1 MAPTPMLPRVNLTLV
16 GDWGTANFHTVLGWI
31 AAHLRWRCAPR
42 SRFVVRTGSAY
53 REGVELVACGEAD
66 LAITTPSHVGVSW
79 ARDGTHFYAG
89 LPRPQLRTLGRLP
102 QDDRLVFAV
111 PAAVGL
117 RSFAELR
124 ERRPALRIATPL
136 RDENNLCSWVIDRV
150 LEAHGIDPA
159 DIVRW
164 GGAWV
169 DHDSPRVGLQAAID
183 GRVDAVFNEA
193 IMLTLWQDWA
203 RREPLAFLPVEP
215 DAMRALEQGLG
226 LRPAVLDAG
235 RVHNEAPVPCLDWS
249 HWATIVRDDM
259 PDELAYTITAI
270 MVEERAEL
278 EARFR
283 HIPPQHSPLSYPI
296 DPRRMAHDVGLP
308 LHPGAER
315 YYREQGH
322 LE

>member
-1 MAPTPMLPRVNLTLV
+1 MAPTPVLPRVNLTMV

-31 AAHLRWRCAPR
+31 AAHLRWRSAPR

-53 REGVELVACGEAD
+53 RESIELVSCGEAD
-66 LAITTPSHVGVSW
+66 LAITTPSHIGVRW
-79 ARDGTHFYAG
+79 AAEGRHFYAG

-102 QDDRLVFAV
+102 QDDRLAFAV
-111 PAAVGL
+111 PASLGI

-150 LEAHGIDPA
+150 LEAHGIAPG
-159 DIVRW
+159 DIERW
-164 GGAWV
+164 GGTWM
-169 DHDSPRVGLQAAID
+169 DHDSPRVCLQAALD

-203 RREPLAFLPVEP
+203 RSRPLVFLPIEA
-215 DAMRALEQGLG
+215 DAMRVLEGDYGLK
-226 LRPAVLDAG
+226 PAVVEAG
-235 RVHNEAPVPCLDWS
+235 RVLNAEAVPCLDWS

-259 PDELAYTITAI
+259 PDELAYAITAI

-278 EARFR
+278 EGRFR
-283 HIPPQHSPLSYPI
+283 HIPAQHSPLSYPI
-296 DPRRMAHDVGLP
+296 VPQAMCRDIGLP
-308 LHPGAER
+308 LHPGAAR
-315 YYREQGH
+315 YYREHGH